1 MSRRTTIA
9 TIGRVPVCDFDE
21 LNPRWVGSFDI
32 PIRNIQR
39 LANGVIRPTEE
50 GSQDPLSRSLD
61 GRVAIVTG
69 GAKGIGRGVA
79 SRLAAA
85 GASVVIADVD
95 TDAGTQS
102 AKALAERG
110 LDGLFVQTDVS
121 RKADI
126 TALVDA
132 TCDTFGRPTIL
143 VNDAIA
149 LSPNVLLEEKT
160 DDMLDKLLQVGLW
173 ATWWAMQAVFP
184 GMREAGGGSIINF
197 RSIDGEAGAWLHS
210 DYNIAKEAIGGL
222 TRSAAAEWGRFNIRV
237 NAISPM
243 AIGTVFAE
251 LQREHP
257 EIVESVGQRTPLG
270 RIGDPELDIGGVV
283 AFLAGDDSRFI
294 TGVTL
299 PVDGGMHLA
308 RYDSR
313 PPSLYP
319 TA

>member
-1 MSRRTTIA
+1 M
-9 TIGRVPVCDFDE
+9 VE
-21 LNPRWVGSFDI
+21 LFDI
-32 PIRNIQR
+32 PIHDVER
-39 LANGVIRPTEE
+39 LADRVIRPTEE
-50 GSQDPLSRSLD
+50 EIHDPRSRSLD

-69 GAKGIGRGVA
+69 GANGIGRGVT

-95 TDAGTQS
+95 TELGTQN
-102 AKALAERG
+102 AKELAERG
-110 LDGLFVQTDVS
+110 LDTLFVHTDVG
-121 RKADI
+121 RKANI

-132 TCDTFGRPTIL
+132 TCHAFGRPTIL
-143 VNDAIA
+143 VNCAIA
-149 LSPNVLLEEKT
+149 LSPNVLLEDKT
-160 DDMLDKLLQVGLW
+160 DDMLDKLLHVGVW
-173 ATWWAMQAVFP
+173 ANWWTMKAVFP

-210 DYNIAKEAIGGL
+210 DYNITKEAIGAL

-237 NAISPM
+237 NAISPV
-243 AIGTVFAE
+243 AVGTVFAE
-251 LQREHP
+251 LQRDHP
-257 EIVESVGQRTPLG
+257 EIVESVSQRTPLG
-270 RIGDPELDIGGVV
+270 RIGDPEDDIGGVV

-313 PPSLYP
+313 PPDLDH